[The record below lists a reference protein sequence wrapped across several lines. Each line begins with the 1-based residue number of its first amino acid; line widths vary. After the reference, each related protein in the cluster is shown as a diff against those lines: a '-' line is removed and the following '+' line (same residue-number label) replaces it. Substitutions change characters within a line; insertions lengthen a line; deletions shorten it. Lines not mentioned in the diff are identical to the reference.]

1 MYGKKINL
9 REKLGKCQ
17 ENFENGKFDHQT
29 PRQTIINQKSA
40 KKNEKKKLLVVR
52 LEPATWGL

>member
-17 ENFENGKFDHQT
+17 ENFENGKFEQQT
-29 PRQTIINQKSA
+29 KRKKKKNQKSA

-52 LEPATWGL
+52 LEPAT